1 MQVNGLAACV
11 LPRAIVFSETVCR
24 VEGVWIKMNRRKL
37 NFVMAGSLL
46 ALLPM
51 GIFATDD
58 AKPTH
63 TTDDLKTV
71 KSAVESGKAVLLD
84 VREQAEWDNGHL
96 KDAKFLPMSELT
108 KSKGEAFL
116 KLKIDKKK
124 VVYTHCGAGA
134 RALRAATM
142 LKAQGYDV
150 RALKPGFSDL
160 LDAGF
165 PEAK

>member
-1 MQVNGLAACV
+1 MQ
-11 LPRAIVFSETVCR
+11 
-24 VEGVWIKMNRRKL
+24 RRHFNL
-37 NFVMAGSLL
+37 MFAGSLL
-46 ALLPM
+46 ALLPF
-51 GIFATDD
+51 GILQADD

-63 TTDDLKTV
+63 TTDELKTV
-71 KSAVESGKAVLLD
+71 KAAVESGKAVLLD
-84 VREQAEWDNGHL
+84 VREKAEWDNGHL
-96 KDAKFLPMSELT
+96 KDAKFMPTSELT
-108 KSKGEAFL
+108 KTQGEAFL
-116 KLKIDKKK
+116 KLKIDKNK

-134 RALRAATM
+134 RALRMATL

>member
-1 MQVNGLAACV
+1 
-11 LPRAIVFSETVCR
+11 
-24 VEGVWIKMNRRKL
+24 MNRRKI
-37 NFVMAGSLL
+37 NALL
-46 ALLPM
+46 AAAFFGHGPM
-51 GIFATDD
+51 AVLHADD

-71 KSAVESGKAVLLD
+71 KTAVESGKAVLLD
-84 VREQAEWDNGHL
+84 VREKAEWENGHL

-108 KSKGEAFL
+108 KSQGDAIL
-116 KLKIDKKK
+116 NLKIDKKT

-142 LKAQGYDV
+142 LKAKGYDV